1 MCGAWRLWHNM
12 VTNNEEGVQLV
23 RFHYPKRPEGICPDG
38 KFRRQGARTP
48 LLSRLAGPTTHYKN
62 ETLAIAPFRMLVTI
76 LCHSLHAPHTS
87 TCPPY
92 TRRPSHTAYHIH
104 DAEPPQKRRSRCVAS
119 APIIKHF
126 IIRFQSQLYTC
137 QV

>member
-92 TRRPSHTAYHIH
+92 TRRPHIPHTISTTLSHPKKEGA
-104 DAEPPQKRRSRCVAS
+104 DAS
-119 APIIKHF
+119 HLL
-126 IIRFQSQLYTC
+126 QL
-137 QV
+137 